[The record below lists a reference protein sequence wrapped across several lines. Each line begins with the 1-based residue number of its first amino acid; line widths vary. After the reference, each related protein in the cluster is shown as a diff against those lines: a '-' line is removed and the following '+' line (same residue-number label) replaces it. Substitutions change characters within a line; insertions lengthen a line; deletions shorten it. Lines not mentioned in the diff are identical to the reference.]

1 MAGGGEMA
9 EESGQLF
16 PADFLEQMTTRVL
29 VGLGAA
35 PAQARLVATSLVL
48 SNLVGH
54 DSHGV
59 IRLLQYSSFID
70 RGQVK
75 PTECAEVARRRGAVA
90 AVDGR
95 WGFGQP
101 AAQLAARLAMDIS
114 AASGVAAVTVD
125 RCNHVGRLGE
135 YVAAM
140 AGAGKVGM
148 AWCNSG
154 PVVAPFGGAGRV
166 MGTNPLA
173 WAVPRA
179 GGPSIVVDFATS
191 SVAEGKLVL
200 ARAAGQAVAP
210 GLIIDAAGRAT
221 TDPND
226 FYDGGAL
233 LPFGGHK
240 GSGLSVMIELAG
252 GVLSGMGASPMPDY
266 AGGNGTVLVALDI
279 DAFMPLPEYLEKAA
293 RFWAEAKRKGAGLL
307 DAEVLMPGEVEDRA
321 RAVRMS
327 GGIPVP
333 DEVRRRISD
342 LAAKV
347 GVDLGD
353 FAVL

>member
-1 MAGGGEMA
+1 MTGEV
-9 EESGQLF
+9 GQTEPTF
-16 PADFLEQMTTRVL
+16 APGYLEDLTARVL
-29 VGLGAA
+29 VGLGATEPEA
-35 PAQARLVATSLVL
+35 EVVASSLVL

-59 IRLLQYSSFID
+59 IRLLQYSRFIEA
-70 RGQVK
+70 GQVR
-75 PTECAEVARRRGAVA
+75 PAQPAEVARRRGSVA
-90 AVDGR
+90 AVDGH

-101 AAQLAARLAMDIS
+101 AAQLATRLATEIAS
-114 AASGVAAVTVD
+114 ANGVAAVTID

-140 AGAGKVGM
+140 AAAGKVGL

-154 PVVAPFGGAGRV
+154 PVVAPFGGSGRV

-179 GGPSIVVDFATS
+179 GGPEIVVDFATS

-200 ARAAGQAVAP
+200 ARAAGQSVAP
-210 GLIIDAAGRAT
+210 GLIIDDHGQPT

-226 FYDGGAL
+226 FYAGGAL

-240 GSGLSVMIELAG
+240 GSGLSIMIELAG
-252 GVLSGMGASPMPDY
+252 GVLSGMGASPMADY

-279 DAFMPLPEYLEKAA
+279 EAFMPLEEYLEKAA
-293 RFWAEAKRKGAGLL
+293 EFWAQAKRVGAGPLN
-307 DAEVLMPGEVEDRA
+307 AEVLMPGEIEDLTRTRRLA
-321 RAVRMS
+321 E
-327 GGIPVP
+327 GIPVT
-333 DEVRRRISD
+333 DEVRRQISE
-342 LAAKV
+342 LAARVK
-347 GVDLGD
+347 VDLGS
-353 FAVL
+353 FALS

>member
-1 MAGGGEMA
+1 MDDRSPE
-9 EESGQLF
+9 LF
-16 PADFLEQMTTRVL
+16 PPAYLEELTSRVL

-35 PAQARLVATSLVL
+35 PPQAEVVATSLVL

-59 IRLLQYSSFID
+59 IRLLQYAGFIET
-70 RGQVK
+70 GQVK
-75 PTECAEVARRRGAVA
+75 PTQLAEIARRHGAVA
-90 AVDGR
+90 AVDGQ

-101 AAQLAARLAMDIS
+101 AAQLATRMAIEIS
-114 AASGVAAVTVD
+114 AESGVAAVSID

-135 YVAAM
+135 YVATLA
-140 AGAGKVGM
+140 AAGKVGM

-179 GGPSIVVDFATS
+179 GGPEIVVDFATS

-200 ARAAGQAVAP
+200 ARAAGEQVAP
-210 GLIIDAAGRAT
+210 GLIIDADGRPT

-226 FYDGGAL
+226 FYAGGAL

-240 GSGLSVMIELAG
+240 GSGLSIMIELAG
-252 GVLSGMGASPMPDY
+252 GVLSGMGASPSADY
-266 AGGNGTVLVALDI
+266 AGGNGTVMLALDI
-279 DAFMPLPEYLEKAA
+279 NAFMPLEDYLQKSAQ
-293 RFWAEAKRKGAGLL
+293 FWAEAKSKGAG
-307 DAEVLMPGEVEDRA
+307 ASNTEVLMPGEVEDRS
-321 RAVRMS
+321 RAQRLAE
-327 GGIPVP
+327 GIPVT
-333 DEVRRRISD
+333 DEVRRRISE

-347 GVDLGD
+347 DVDLGR
-353 FAVL
+353 FALS

>member
-1 MAGGGEMA
+1 VGDVSTAYFG
-9 EESGQLF
+9 
-16 PADFLEQMTTRVL
+16 ADYLEDLATRVL
-29 VGLGAA
+29 VGLGAT
-35 PAQARLVATSLVL
+35 PLQARVVAASLVL

-59 IRLLQYSSFID
+59 IRLLQYAGFID
-70 RGQVK
+70 AGQVD
-75 PTECAEVARRRGAVA
+75 PTQCADVARRRGAVA
-90 AVDGR
+90 AVDGH

-101 AAQLAARLAMDIS
+101 AAQLATGLAIEIS
-114 AASGVAAVTVD
+114 ADSGVAAVTID

-140 AGAGKVGM
+140 ATAGKVGM

-179 GGPSIVVDFATS
+179 GGPPVVVDFATS

-200 ARAAGQAVAP
+200 ARAAGQAVVP
-210 GLIIDAAGRAT
+210 GLIVDNQGRPT

-226 FYDGGAL
+226 FYAGGAL

-240 GSGLSVMIELAG
+240 GSGLSILIELAG
-252 GVLSGMGASPMPDY
+252 GVLSGMGASPTADY

-279 DAFMPLPEYLEKAA
+279 EAFMPLREYVEKAA
-293 RFWAEAKRKGAGLL
+293 QFWAEAKRKGAGPLS
-307 DAEVLMPGEVEDRA
+307 AEVFMPGEVEDRS
-321 RAVRMS
+321 RAQRLAEGV
-327 GGIPVP
+327 PVT
-333 DEVRRRISD
+333 DEVRRRISE

-347 GVDLGD
+347 GADPGG
-353 FAVL
+353 FAPL

>member
-1 MAGGGEMA
+1 MSDA
-9 EESGQLF
+9 SGQLF
-16 PADFLEQMTTRVL
+16 PPAYLEELTARVL

-35 PAQARLVATSLVL
+35 RAQAEVVATSLVL

-59 IRLLQYSSFID
+59 IRLLQYAGFIET
-70 RGQVK
+70 GQVK
-75 PTECAEVARRRGAVA
+75 PTQFAEVARRRGAVA
-90 AVDGR
+90 AVDGH

-101 AAQLAARLAMDIS
+101 AAQLATGLAVEIS
-114 AASGVAAVTVD
+114 ADSGVAAISID

-140 AGAGKVGM
+140 AAAGKVGM

-173 WAVPRA
+173 CAVPRA
-179 GGPSIVVDFATS
+179 GGPEIVVDFATS

-200 ARAAGQAVAP
+200 ARAAGEQVAP
-210 GLIIDAAGRAT
+210 GLIIDAYGRPT

-226 FYDGGAL
+226 FYAGGAL

-240 GSGLSVMIELAG
+240 GSGLSIMIELAG
-252 GVLSGMGASPMPDY
+252 GVLSGMGASPTADY

-279 DAFMPLPEYLEKAA
+279 EAFMPLEEYLQKSAQ
-293 RFWAEAKRKGAGLL
+293 FWAEAKSKGSGPLN
-307 DAEVLMPGEVEDRA
+307 AEVLMPGEVEDRA
-321 RAVRMS
+321 GRGARPKAS
-327 GGIPVP
+327 
-333 DEVRRRISD
+333 R
-342 LAAKV
+342 
-347 GVDLGD
+347 
-353 FAVL
+353 